1 MVGDDVTAKATA
13 VIVEVLATHLIY
25 KYICISPRIKT
36 GFSVKLAFCGRKLTF
51 LPLGVNKCVYRRNWH
66 PGCLM
71 PRAPGIASTAKMSGI
86 KLLLKLYE

>member
-51 LPLGVNKCVYRRNWH
+51 LPLGVNKCVYRRN
-66 PGCLM
+66 CLM

-86 KLLLKLYE
+86 KQLLKLYE